1 MDLTWNLDA
10 LYTSFNSEKFK
21 GDMEL
26 LNKHIENLNDW
37 SAKNMKDTN
46 NATSKM
52 QEFLKL
58 YNEYKSLYCCLY
70 SYAELTSCSDSSNM
84 EAMNVLDDI
93 EYKNSLV
100 TDSFV
105 KFNKWLISLNNIDEL
120 IDTSPILIEY
130 RFYLKELLLQSKYLL
145 NENEELLIAKMQS
158 TGSKAWQRLYIELT
172 STMLV
177 DIDIEGESKKVSLS
191 ELRNMAYKKD
201 EFLRKTAYYAE
212 GEVCKRIS
220 KASAA
225 CFEWN

>member
-130 RFYLKELLLQSKYLL
+130 RFYLKELLLQSKYL
-145 NENEELLIAKMQS
+145 
-158 TGSKAWQRLYIELT
+158 
-172 STMLV
+172 
-177 DIDIEGESKKVSLS
+177 
-191 ELRNMAYKKD
+191 
-201 EFLRKTAYYAE
+201 
-212 GEVCKRIS
+212 
-220 KASAA
+220 
-225 CFEWN
+225 